1 MYSSKINS
9 KVDVM
14 FDELQKK
21 VSALVASSSTSREAI
36 DRVTATVSSELTA
49 RSKSILSDMLFD
61 LSDDLMETEFFK
73 DISRQNKFSEINLRQ
88 EILNKYKFAP
98 STTVDYKVA
107 SREIE
112 ALVVGGTVFV
122 VGGLIEVGTVLIK
135 GLSMSSL
142 VPIPISVLLVASIGA
157 ALADY
162 LAVSPNRSKKQMV
175 TAIDNYLD
183 QVKKQFLNWF
193 DEVENYFNMRV
204 EEIKKTM

>member
-21 VSALVASSSTSREAI
+21 ISAIVASSSTSREAI

-61 LSDDLMETEFFK
+61 LSDGLMETGFFK

-107 SREIE
+107 SRKIE
-112 ALVVGGTVFV
+112 ALAVGGSVLVVGGVAE
-122 VGGLIEVGTVLIK
+122 IGTVLIK
-135 GLSMSSL
+135 GLSISNL
-142 VPIPISVLLVASIGA
+142 TPVPIGVLLVAALGA

-162 LAVSPNRSKKQMV
+162 CAISPTRSKKKMV
-175 TAIDNYLD
+175 AAVDTYLD
-183 QVKKQFLNWF
+183 QIKIQLLNWF
-193 DEVENYFNMRV
+193 DEVERYFTIRV

>member
-1 MYSSKINS
+1 MYSSKISS

-14 FDELQKK
+14 FDELHKK
-21 VSALVASSSTSREAI
+21 VFDIVASSSTSRGAI
-36 DRVTATVSSELTA
+36 DRVTSTVSSELTA

-61 LSDDLMETEFFK
+61 LTDDLMETGFFK

-88 EILNKYKFAP
+88 EVLNKYKFIQ
-98 STTVDYKVA
+98 STTIDYKAA

-112 ALVVGGTVFV
+112 ALAVGGTVLV
-122 VGGLIEVGTVLIK
+122 VGGVIEVGTVLIE
-135 GLSMSSL
+135 GLSLSSL
-142 VPIPISVLLVASIGA
+142 VPIPIGVLLVAAIGT
-157 ALADY
+157 ALVDY
-162 LAVSPNRSKKQMV
+162 FTVSPNRSKKQMV
-175 TAIDNYLD
+175 NAIDNYLV

>member
-21 VSALVASSSTSREAI
+21 VSTIVASSSTSREAI

-61 LSDDLMETEFFK
+61 LSDDLMETGFFK

-107 SREIE
+107 SKEIE
-112 ALVVGGTVFV
+112 ALAVGGTFFV

-175 TAIDNYLD
+175 IVIDNYLD

-193 DEVENYFNMRV
+193 DEVEYYFNMRV

>member
-21 VSALVASSSTSREAI
+21 ISAIVASSSTSREAI

-61 LSDDLMETEFFK
+61 LSDDLMKTEFFK

-112 ALVVGGTVFV
+112 ALAVGGTVFV
-122 VGGLIEVGTVLIK
+122 AGGLIEVGTVLIK

-175 TAIDNYLD
+175 TAIDNYLY
-183 QVKKQFLNWF
+183 QVKTQFLNWF

>member
-49 RSKSILSDMLFD
+49 RSKSILSDVLFD

>member
-21 VSALVASSSTSREAI
+21 VSAIVASSSTSREAI

-98 STTVDYKVA
+98 STKVDYKVS

-112 ALVVGGTVFV
+112 ALAVCGTVFV

>member
-21 VSALVASSSTSREAI
+21 VSAIVVSSSTSREAI

-61 LSDDLMETEFFK
+61 LTDDLMGTDFFK

-88 EILNKYKFAP
+88 EILNKYKFMP
-98 STTVDYKVA
+98 STTVDYKA
-107 SREIE
+107 ATREIE
-112 ALVVGGTVFV
+112 ALAVGGTVLV
-122 VGGLIEVGTVLIK
+122 IGGVIEVGAILIK
-135 GLSMSSL
+135 GLSLSSL
-142 VPIPISVLLVASIGA
+142 AAIPIGILLVASIGA

-162 LAVSPNRSKKQMV
+162 FVVSSSRSKKQMV
-175 TAIDNYLD
+175 NAIDNYLV
-183 QVKKQFLNWF
+183 QVKRQFLNWF

>member
-21 VSALVASSSTSREAI
+21 ISAIVASSSTSREAI

-61 LSDDLMETEFFK
+61 LSDDLMKTEFFK

-98 STTVDYKVA
+98 STTIDYKVA

-112 ALVVGGTVFV
+112 ALAVGGTVFV
-122 VGGLIEVGTVLIK
+122 AGGLIEVGTVLIK

-183 QVKKQFLNWF
+183 QVKTQFLNWF

>member
-21 VSALVASSSTSREAI
+21 VSAIVASSSTSHEAI

-61 LSDDLMETEFFK
+61 LSDDLMETEFFR

-112 ALVVGGTVFV
+112 ALAVGGTVFV

>member
-21 VSALVASSSTSREAI
+21 VSAIVASLSTSREAI

-61 LSDDLMETEFFK
+61 LTDDLMGTDFFK

-88 EILNKYKFAP
+88 EILNKYKFMP
-98 STTVDYKVA
+98 STTVDYKA
-107 SREIE
+107 ATREIE
-112 ALVVGGTVFV
+112 ALAVGGTVLV
-122 VGGLIEVGTVLIK
+122 IGGVIEVGAILIK
-135 GLSMSSL
+135 GLSLSGL
-142 VPIPISVLLVASIGA
+142 AAIPIGILLVASIGA

-162 LAVSPNRSKKQMV
+162 FVVSSSRSKKQMIN
-175 TAIDNYLD
+175 AIDNYLV
-183 QVKKQFLNWF
+183 QVKRQFLNWF

>member
-9 KVDVM
+9 KVDAM

-21 VSALVASSSTSREAI
+21 VSAIVASLSTSREAI

-88 EILNKYKFAP
+88 EILNKYKFMP
-98 STTVDYKVA
+98 STTVDYKA
-107 SREIE
+107 ATREIE
-112 ALVVGGTVFV
+112 ALAVGGTVLV
-122 VGGLIEVGTVLIK
+122 IGGVIEVGAVLIK
-135 GLSMSSL
+135 GLSLSSL
-142 VPIPISVLLVASIGA
+142 APIPIGILLVASIGA

-162 LAVSPNRSKKQMV
+162 FAVSSSRSKKQMV
-175 TAIDNYLD
+175 NAIDNYLV

>member
-21 VSALVASSSTSREAI
+21 VSVIVASSSTSREAI

-61 LSDDLMETEFFK
+61 LTDDLMGTDFFK

-88 EILNKYKFAP
+88 EILNKYKFMP
-98 STTVDYKVA
+98 STTVDYKA
-107 SREIE
+107 ATREIE
-112 ALVVGGTVFV
+112 ALAVGGTVLV
-122 VGGLIEVGTVLIK
+122 IGGVIEVGAILIK
-135 GLSMSSL
+135 GLSLSSL
-142 VPIPISVLLVASIGA
+142 AAIPIGILLVASIGA

-162 LAVSPNRSKKQMV
+162 FVVSSSRSKKQMV
-175 TAIDNYLD
+175 NAIDNYLV
-183 QVKKQFLNWF
+183 QVKRQFLNWF

>member
-9 KVDVM
+9 KVDMM

-21 VSALVASSSTSREAI
+21 VSAIVASSSTSREAI

-98 STTVDYKVA
+98 NTTVDYKVA
-107 SREIE
+107 SKEIE
-112 ALVVGGTVFV
+112 ALAVGGTVFV

>member
-1 MYSSKINS
+1 MYSSKIS
-9 KVDVM
+9 PKIDVM
-14 FDELQKK
+14 FEQLQKK
-21 VSALVASSSTSREAI
+21 VSAIVASSSTSHEAI
-36 DRVTATVSSELTA
+36 DRVTATVSSELTV

-88 EILNKYKFAP
+88 EILNKYKFTP
-98 STTVDYKVA
+98 STTVDYRVA

-112 ALVVGGTVFV
+112 ALAVGGAVLVVGGA
-122 VGGLIEVGTVLIK
+122 IEVGTVLIK
-135 GLSMSSL
+135 GLSISSL
-142 VPIPISVLLVASIGA
+142 APIPIGALLVAAIGA

-162 LAVSPNRSKKQMV
+162 FALSPTRSKKQMV
-175 TAIDNYLD
+175 NAIDNNLV

-193 DEVENYFNMRV
+193 DEVEKYFNMRV

>member
-21 VSALVASSSTSREAI
+21 VSAIVASSSTSREAI

-61 LSDDLMETEFFK
+61 LTDDLMGTDFFK

-88 EILNKYKFAP
+88 EILNKYKFMP
-98 STTVDYKVA
+98 STTVDYKA
-107 SREIE
+107 ATREIE
-112 ALVVGGTVFV
+112 ALAVGGTVLV
-122 VGGLIEVGTVLIK
+122 IGGVIEVGAILIK
-135 GLSMSSL
+135 GLSLSSL
-142 VPIPISVLLVASIGA
+142 AAIPIGILLVASIGA

-162 LAVSPNRSKKQMV
+162 FVVSSSRSKKQMV
-175 TAIDNYLD
+175 NAIDNYLV
-183 QVKKQFLNWF
+183 QVKRQFLNWF